1 MAFRASHTT
10 TKTTRVKKT
19 KPETPEKKQEDP
31 DVPTASIED
40 LIGAPGT
47 STAASSESDTPTATA
62 DVFVKAPTGTSTA
75 ETPAGAPEQPG
86 GQRER
91 SWNGTAGSRPSIRP
105 GSGYNGESGRGGY
118 GANPRSG
125 YGEIGRG
132 YGGYRRGSMQQGR
145 PGYSQGRGGY
155 RDHSAP
161 GGTSRGGYGEGTRQG
176 YDQGGYRRNDWTP
189 GAEPVI
195 HTQDINVPTETVRG
209 ILDSMP
215 EGHGFL
221 RPKFTP
227 SDRDVYISQSQIRRF
242 LLRNGDM
249 VEGQARQPKD
259 NERYWGLLKV
269 EKIND
274 QPAEEMTTRPRFDD
288 LTAIYPDR
296 QLKLESGQLPLST
309 RIIDLVAPIGFGQR
323 ALIVSPPKAG
333 KTTILK
339 ELATGIA
346 ANYPNVH
353 LMAALIGERPEE
365 VTDLT
370 RNIKG
375 EVLASN
381 FDESPSEQT
390 RVAEVALDRAKRL
403 VEMGKDV
410 VILLD
415 SITRLARAYNLVVN
429 PSGRTLSGG
438 FDPAAL
444 YPAKKFLGAAR
455 CVENQST
462 VLSSQLS
469 NTGSSGGQLTGQ
481 PKTEKPETENGKQKT
496 DNSVVSG
503 GSLTV
508 IGTALVETGSRMDDL
523 IYEEFKGT
531 GNMELTL
538 SRVLQERRI
547 FPAIDVGK
555 SGTRHDELL
564 LGAEAMKKVV
574 TLRHMLSLLSD
585 EERTMMLVDRLG
597 KTKSNEEF
605 LESLSQGA

>member
-1 MAFRASHTT
+1 MAFRASPKSTSKMSKKASPKASKAEESVVPKELPVGDRDAGADSFSVEDLVGAPKPAGSSTYAHTT
-10 TKTTRVKKT
+10 ADKKAT
-19 KPETPEKKQEDP
+19 EGGEEKRTPASSPPSARFDRSPKPEGYRSPFP
-31 DVPTASIED
+31 
-40 LIGAPGT
+40 
-47 STAASSESDTPTATA
+47 
-62 DVFVKAPTGTSTA
+62 
-75 ETPAGAPEQPG
+75 
-86 GQRER
+86 RE
-91 SWNGTAGSRPSIRP
+91 AGSASGWDRRGHGGFRRGPSSF
-105 GSGYNGESGRGGY
+105 GAGRGFTQG
-118 GANPRSG
+118 RSFRD
-125 YGEIGRG
+125 RG
-132 YGGYRRGSMQQGR
+132 FSAQGGPASGWDRGGYRRDDWSNNAEGS
-145 PGYSQGRGGY
+145 
-155 RDHSAP
+155 
-161 GGTSRGGYGEGTRQG
+161 
-176 YDQGGYRRNDWTP
+176 
-189 GAEPVI
+189 
-195 HTQDINVPTETVRG
+195 TQDINVPTETMHG
-209 ILDSMP
+209 ILDTMP

-249 VEGQARQPKD
+249 VEGQARAPKD

-269 EKIND
+269 EKVND
-274 QPAEEMTTRPRFDD
+274 QPAEEMAARPRFDD
-288 LTAIYPDR
+288 LTAIYPNR
-296 QLKLESGQLPLST
+296 QLKLEFGQTPLST
-309 RIIDLVAPIGFGQR
+309 RMIDLVAPVGFGQR

-339 ELATGIA
+339 ELAAGVA

-370 RNIKG
+370 RSIKG

-381 FDESPSEQT
+381 FDESPPDQT

-410 VILLD
+410 VVLLD

-455 CVENQST
+455 CVE
-462 VLSSQLS
+462 LSD
-469 NTGSSGGQLTGQ
+469 
-481 PKTEKPETENGKQKT
+481 GK
-496 DNSVVSG
+496 SG

-508 IGTALVETGSRMDDL
+508 IGTALIDTGSRMDDL

-538 SRVLQERRI
+538 SRSLQERRI

-564 LGAEAMKKVV
+564 LGEEKMKKVT
-574 TLRHMLSLLSD
+574 TLRHMLSLLGD
-585 EERTMMLVDRLG
+585 EERTMMLVDKLG
-597 KTKSNEEF
+597 KTKSNDEF